1 MEKYSKTI
9 GKEMPYLL
17 PDDFFEKN
25 EQELMRRVTTLQTR
39 RRHRLLL
46 WIGGAAA
53 AAILTGIALLPPIMH
68 SEAIELTTPLYSYN
82 ESVSTEELR
91 SWVDLYEA
99 DIFLSYE

>member
-1 MEKYSKTI
+1 MEKYFKTI

-25 EQELMRRVTTLQTR
+25 EQELMRRVTSLQTR

-53 AAILTGIALLPPIMH
+53 AAILTGIALLPPITQPKT
-68 SEAIELTTPLYSYN
+68 IESNTPLYSYN
-82 ESVSTEELR
+82 ESMSTEEVR
-91 SWVDLYEA
+91 SWVELYEA